1 MCVCVCVCMFGVG
14 EGLMGERH
22 LSRHADPCKAAAQV
36 YPSWLDGVR
45 VQQGAVRPAERPW
58 ALGWCQ
64 NPKVPCG
71 F

>member
-1 MCVCVCVCMFGVG
+1 
-14 EGLMGERH
+14 MGERH

-64 NPKVPCG
+64 NPKVPRG